1 MVITIGPDLESTL
14 NDLAHKQGLAPEV
27 LALNA
32 LRERFLAAT
41 PLQAHNEWEK
51 QLLGLARDCGVSLPD
66 WAVSREAIYE

>member
-32 LRERFLAAT
+32 LRERFLAAA
-41 PLQAHNEWEK
+41 PLQARDEWEK

-66 WAVSREAIYE
+66 WAVSREALYE

>member
-41 PLQAHNEWEK
+41 PLQARDEWEK